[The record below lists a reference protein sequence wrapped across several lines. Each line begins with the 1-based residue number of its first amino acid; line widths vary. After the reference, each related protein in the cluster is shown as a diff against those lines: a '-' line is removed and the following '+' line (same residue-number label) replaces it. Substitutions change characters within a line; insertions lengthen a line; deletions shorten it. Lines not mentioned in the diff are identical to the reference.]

1 MLLNASI
8 SSFKCLV
15 RQSWFTKNEAD
26 ADQFHEC
33 YAFGIQSVAGKMLT
47 FHVMTD
53 YGMVRSR
60 VPLSEIYWQ
69 TPTSDVPYY
78 YKQLWDCFGE
88 HYTVTTFEFLQH
100 KRAKVILRDRSA
112 VWATYLFTVDWFNNP
127 YSEEPSDY
135 KCGHVLLADPGFL
148 VCQPNNRLFWR
159 DSNWVTKPFPIPLH
173 DIKVDQTHVSVETVA
188 DRWVSEDTDKF
199 YYDIE
204 ARSFETD

>member
-1 MLLNASI
+1 MLLNANI
-8 SSFKCLV
+8 PSFKCLV
-15 RQSWFTKNEAD
+15 RQSWLTKNEAD
-26 ADQFHEC
+26 ANVFHEC
-33 YAFGIQSVAGKMLT
+33 YAFGIQSVTGKMLT
-47 FHVMTD
+47 FHIMTD

-69 TPTSDVPYY
+69 TPTADVPYY

-88 HYTVTTFEFLQH
+88 HCTVTAFEFLQQ
-100 KRAKVILRDRSA
+100 KRAKVILRDRST

-127 YSEEPSDY
+127 YSQEPSDY

-159 DSNWVTKPFPIPLH
+159 DSNWVTKSFPLPLQ
-173 DIKVDQTHVSVETVA
+173 DIKVDHTHLSVETVA